1 LLNSN
6 YLFLTSAFLC
16 LLYFIGFFKNGKTYK
31 IFTIYIVCVLLIDY
45 VGSNLYRW
53 FKIYNVFISH
63 FFDLFQFVLLS
74 FFYSTLL
81 NTKNQLKILYV
92 TFIVLLSFLS
102 IRYLVNPNL
111 FFEFSLL
118 ESYLTTMPI
127 IIYATMHLYNNLGK
141 KAPFYYANLGLL
153 FYLFSS
159 TFLFLLY
166 ELVALLNAKE
176 YYLIIVNINIVLQ
189 YIKFGF
195 FFYQLKIIYFNSND
209 RN

>member
-6 YLFLTSAFLC
+6 YLFLTSAILC
-16 LLYFIGFFKNGKTYK
+16 LLYIIGFFKKGKAYK
-31 IFTIYIVCVLLIDY
+31 IFTIYLIGVLLIDFI
-45 VGSNLYRW
+45 GSNLYRW

-74 FFYSTLL
+74 FFYATLL
-81 NTKNQLKILYV
+81 QTKNQLKILYA

-102 IRYLVNPNL
+102 IRYIVDPKL
-111 FFEFSLL
+111 FFEYSLL

-127 IIYATMHLYNNLGK
+127 IIYATMHLYNNLGR
-141 KAPFYYANLGLL
+141 KADFYYANLGLL

-166 ELVALLNAKE
+166 ELVALFNAKE
-176 YYLIIVNINIVLQ
+176 YYKNIVNINIVLQ

-195 FFYQLKIIYFNSND
+195 FFFQWKIIYFNSND

>member
-1 LLNSN
+1 LLNHN

-31 IFTIYIVCVLLIDY
+31 IFTVYIVGVLLIDY

-74 FFYSTLL
+74 FFYAALL
-81 NTKNQLKILYV
+81 QTKNQLKILYA
-92 TFIVLLSFLS
+92 TFIVLLLFLS
-102 IRYLVNPNL
+102 IRYLINPNL

-195 FFYQLKIIYFNSND
+195 FFYQLKTIYFNSND